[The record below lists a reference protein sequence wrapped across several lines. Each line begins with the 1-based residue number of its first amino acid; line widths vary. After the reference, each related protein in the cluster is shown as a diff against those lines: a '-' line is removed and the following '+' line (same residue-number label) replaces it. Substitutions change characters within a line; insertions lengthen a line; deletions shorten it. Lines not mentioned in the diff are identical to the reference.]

1 VPKRW
6 REQIRSRF
14 ITSPGVFVLTRE
26 QIRDFR
32 EQILA
37 ELYSTIQELSS
48 NEAGKPVE
56 LDQSKIGRLSRM
68 DEMQQQA
75 MAAGLRERLLL
86 RKRRLEAALARVDAS
101 SYGTCCKC
109 GEDVGLARLLADP
122 GAPFCAICQEEISE
136 Q

>member
-1 VPKRW
+1 
-6 REQIRSRF
+6 
-14 ITSPGVFVLTRE
+14 VLTRE

-37 ELYSTIQELSS
+37 ELYSTIQELNS
-48 NEAGKPVE
+48 NESGKPVE
-56 LDQSKIGRLSRM
+56 LDQSKVGRLSRM
-68 DEMQQQA
+68 DALQQQA

-86 RKRRLEAALARVDAS
+86 RKRRLEAALARVDTNS
-101 SYGTCCKC
+101 FGTCCKC
-109 GEDVGLARLLADP
+109 SEDVALARLLADP